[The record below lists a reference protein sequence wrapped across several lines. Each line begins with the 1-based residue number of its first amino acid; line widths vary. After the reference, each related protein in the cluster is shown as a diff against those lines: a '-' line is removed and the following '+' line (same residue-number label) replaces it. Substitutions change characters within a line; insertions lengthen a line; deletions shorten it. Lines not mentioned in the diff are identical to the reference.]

1 MAIKKSMKEWGV
13 SNEMEMLREI
23 VQSSPLLREK
33 VGQRLKVL
41 REQASQNMFQDAA
54 QSIEEKTMEKK
65 RNGGED

>member
-1 MAIKKSMKEWGV
+1 MKEWGV